1 MPITIAEVARAAG
14 VSKTTVSLVLNGRHR
29 SARISEATRE
39 SVAESALRRGYQPN
53 YAAWSLRRRRSN
65 VVTLLVWRLGSAY
78 FIELA
83 EGVRLATQR
92 RGYDVNVVDAGP
104 VDAEVRALQQVRMG
118 ASNRV
123 ARPQSRSADS
133 VDSD

>member
-1 MPITIAEVARAAG
+1 MCLTLLIRFCNHCCWLDMPITIAEVARAAG
-14 VSKTTVSLVLNGRHR
+14 VSKTTVSLVLNCRHR

-53 YAAWSLRRRRSN
+53 HAAWSLRRRRSN

-92 RGYDVNVVDAGP
+92 RGYDVNVV
-104 VDAEVRALQQVRMG
+104 
-118 ASNRV
+118 V
-123 ARPQSRSADS
+123 ARPLDAD
-133 VDSD
+133 VRAPPP